1 MATSKHR
8 KPPRTRTTKRRG
20 TTSTRLVKPRRKRTA
35 ARSQRVANFSLFNIN
50 FGGTGSGRGRRK
62 RRFQGF
68 LKGLFKTGREVG
80 KGVGR
85 HMPQAGCLNSPGS
98 IQKAAA
104 RTGGRRQPSRVTGAG
119 AGAAATLSARRGSR
133 SPRSRFA
140 ASMPGA
146 GGQAGTD
153 PLDTDEAIENWTER
167 TGEAPGG
174 ACPCG
179 GIARHTADCEVWQ

>member
-1 MATSKHR
+1 MATSKRR
-8 KPPRTRTTKRRG
+8 KPPRTRTTRRRG

-35 ARSQRVANFSLFNIN
+35 AGGQRVANFSLFNIN
-50 FGGTGSGRGRRK
+50 FGGTGGGRGRRK

-98 IQKAAA
+98 VQRAAA
-104 RTGGRRQPSRVTGAG
+104 RTGGQRQPSRVTGAG
-119 AGAAATLSARRGSR
+119 AGAAATLSARGGSR

-140 ASMPGA
+140 ASVVPAGRAGPGRYGCPECA
-146 GGQAGTD
+146 GALGGHAVGCSLDDGELSLSSDGGED
-153 PLDTDEAIENWTER
+153 P
-167 TGEAPGG
+167 
-174 ACPCG
+174 
-179 GIARHTADCEVWQ
+179 Q